1 MEERGHASPQYGG
14 SFMNLTRRHIMAGA
28 AVAGATATLPV
39 SARAQSA
46 APAGGTGSA
55 QAPAFHRMMIGDTR
69 VTAISDGNLYA
80 NASVLP
86 NADDAAFAEA
96 MEAMFLPTDRY
107 TMPLNAYVVERNGRT
122 VLIDTGGSMQMAPTL
137 GQLQANLAAAGV
149 DASAIETVLL
159 THLHPD
165 HIGGLVDGS
174 GGAAFPNAEL
184 VVAAN
189 ELSFWTDPATRAALP
204 DGAKAMVDGV
214 VKATEVYEG
223 RMRPFEGDT
232 GVDGIEAVPLPGHTP
247 GHTGFRIAEGDRS
260 LLIWGDIVHI
270 APLQVPNPEI
280 YIGFDTTPEEAVA
293 TRKRIM
299 DEAATDKMMITGM
312 HLPFPGFAHLVR
324 DGEGYALVPVP
335 WQYL

>member
-1 MEERGHASPQYGG
+1 MK
-14 SFMNLTRRHIMAGA
+14 LTRRHIMAGA
-28 AVAGATATLPV
+28 AVAGAAGTLPIA
-39 SARAQSA
+39 ARAQSA

-55 QAPAFHRMMIGDTR
+55 QAPAFHRLMIGDTR

-86 NADDAAFAEA
+86 NADEADFAEA

-107 TMPLNAYVVERNGRT
+107 TMPLNTYVVERNGRLML
-122 VLIDTGGSMQMAPTL
+122 VDAGGSTQMAPTL
-137 GQLQANLAAAGV
+137 GLLQPHLAAAGV
-149 DASAIETVLL
+149 DPAAIETVLL

-165 HIGGLVDGS
+165 HIGGLVDGA

-189 ELSFWTDPATRAALP
+189 ELAFWTDPATRAALP
-204 DGAKAMVDGV
+204 DGAKGMVDGI

-223 RMRPFEGDT
+223 RVRPFEGAT
-232 GVDGIEAVPLPGHTP
+232 GVDGVEAVPLPGHTP
-247 GHTGFRIAEGDRS
+247 GHTGYRISDGGQS

-270 APLQVPNPEI
+270 APLQVPNPDI
-280 YIGFDTTPEEAVA
+280 YIGFDTVPEEAVA

-299 DEAATDKMMITGM
+299 DEAATDKLLITGM